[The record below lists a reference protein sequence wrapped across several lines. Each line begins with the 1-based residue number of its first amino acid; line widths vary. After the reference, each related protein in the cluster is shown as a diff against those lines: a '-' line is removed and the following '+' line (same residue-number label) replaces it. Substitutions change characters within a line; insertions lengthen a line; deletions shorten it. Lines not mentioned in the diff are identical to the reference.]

1 MKNNLAVEPGSTRK
15 NKTGTWRTFRPEIDI
30 EKCIACGACE
40 RACPE
45 GCIAISTRKNK
56 NGKEYRVIDYDYCKG
71 CGLCAEVC
79 PVKCI
84 AMKKEDK

>member
-30 EKCIACGACE
+30 KKCIGCGACE

-45 GCIAISTRKNK
+45 GAISMKTDK
-56 NGKEYRVIDYDYCKG
+56 NGKKYSVIDYDYCKG
-71 CGLCAEVC
+71 CGLCEAVC

-84 AMKKEDK
+84 KMKKEDK